1 MLCQQSCD
9 NHATRIWHK
18 TYCTVC
24 SLVRSADTA
33 QPRKRSNVTRP
44 FPICGWGLGT
54 RLECHQTL
62 SHLWVGSGNETS
74 HAQSTAVSI
83 RILRGHLLAAR
94 AFRKYQN
101 VRGNTLSNTL
111 AVTSK
116 PSISDY
122 WLGISCLCNL
132 VHVAS
137 FLCQV
142 STNPAKLRRRRR
154 ELRPFFWGM

>member
-1 MLCQQSCD
+1 MKY
-9 NHATRIWHK
+9 K
-18 TYCTVC
+18 TPALYTCGL
-24 SLVRSADTA
+24 SLAK
-33 QPRKRSNVTRP
+33 PRLLAR
-44 FPICGWGLGT
+44 GGGLGLGRHGT
-54 RLECHQTL
+54 RVYRL
-62 SHLWVGSGNETS
+62 G
-74 HAQSTAVSI
+74 AYMPTAVSI

-122 WLGISCLCNL
+122 WFGISCLCNL

-142 STNPAKLRRRRR
+142 STNPVKLRRRRR